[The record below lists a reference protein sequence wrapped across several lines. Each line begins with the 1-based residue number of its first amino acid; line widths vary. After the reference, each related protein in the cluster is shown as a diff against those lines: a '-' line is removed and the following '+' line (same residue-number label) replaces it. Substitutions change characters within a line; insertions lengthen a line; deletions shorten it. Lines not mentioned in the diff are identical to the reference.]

1 VSAAHVTNRKRL
13 STSEWRALCEAGGA
27 GDVKGR
33 WVGMARDP
41 LEPALDTG
49 RLISK
54 REDISSI

>member
-1 VSAAHVTNRKRL
+1 VRRARDKPETFVD
-13 STSEWRALCEAGGA
+13 ECCALCEAGGA
-27 GDVKGR
+27 SDVKGR

-54 REDISSI
+54 REDMSSI